1 MPIYE
6 FLCDKCNYRFERL
19 VASMRNSVAPV
30 CPKCQA
36 STKRLLSVF
45 AAHTKASTP
54 CGSSADACQMAR
66 QGGCGSSC
74 PMSS

>member
-6 FLCDKCNYRFERL
+6 YLCEKCNYRFERL
-19 VASMRNSVAPV
+19 VAGMRNSDAPD
-30 CPKCQA
+30 CPKCG
-36 STKRLLSVF
+36 SRTKRMLSVF
-45 AAHTKASTP
+45 AAHTKESTP
-54 CGSSADACQMAR
+54 CGSSADACQMAQ